1 MEFKKYNIY
10 FLFFLLAVITSL
22 AFFVFKPFLIA
33 VLIAI
38 VLTVIL
44 QKPYNFFLRIT
55 GKRKNLSAL
64 ATSLL
69 GVLIFV
75 SVIVFI
81 VGLVANEVTNLYQAS
96 ISGQDYGN
104 KISLFLEKTQNAKL
118 FNSLQLGNVLSPE
131 NVTKAASKAGQW
143 ALLVIQSVYQGTVH
157 FIFLAFVIFF
167 TLYYL
172 LMEGKKVMKRVMYLS
187 PLKNKHERILIK
199 KFVSISRATIK
210 GTLIVGSVQGLL
222 GGVLFAVVGIPSAGV
237 WGIVMAALSL
247 IPMLGSSIVWFP
259 AGLILLL
266 IGDTWQGI
274 VVFVV
279 GFGLISIIDNF
290 LRPKLVGKDTQ
301 MHPLVVF
308 FSTLGGI
315 SLFGI
320 VGFIIGPII
329 AALFLSLWDIYAVE
343 FKQQLDEYNS
353 KDLDD

>member
-10 FLFFLLAVITSL
+10 FLFFLLAVVTGL
-22 AFFVFKPFLIA
+22 ALLVFKPFLMA
-33 VLIAI
+33 VLIA
-38 VLTVIL
+38 VILAVTL
-44 QKPYNFFLRIT
+44 QKPYNFFLKIT

-64 ATSLL
+64 ATSLF
-69 GVLIFV
+69 GVLVFV
-75 SVIVFI
+75 AIIVFI

-104 KISLFLEKTQNAKL
+104 KINLFLQKMQSAKP
-118 FNSLQLGNVLSPE
+118 FDSLGLENVFSPE
-131 NVTKAASKAGQW
+131 NVTKAASQVGQW
-143 ALLVIQSVYQGTVH
+143 ALFIIQGVYQGTVH

-187 PLKNKHERILIK
+187 PLKNKHEKTLIK

-247 IPMLGSSIVWFP
+247 IPMIGSSIVWFP
-259 AGLILLL
+259 AGVILLL
-266 IGDTWQGI
+266 SGNIWQGI
-274 VVFVV
+274 TVLVI
-279 GFGLISIIDNF
+279 GLGLISIIDNF

-343 FKQQLDEYNS
+343 FKQQLDEYDS
-353 KDLDD
+353 KDPVE